1 MKKLFK
7 CELCGKIY
15 EDEIK
20 AKQCEK
26 EHEYPSEVKPLAYG
40 EGSTYPYKVKVK
52 FGNCEAV
59 YRYDSGLWGM

>member
-15 EDEIK
+15 DDEAK
-20 AKQCEK
+20 AKKCEK
-26 EHEYPSEVKPLAYG
+26 GHEYPTEVKPRAYG
-40 EGSTYPYKVKVK
+40 EGSIYPYKIEVK
-52 FGNCEAV
+52 FGNCKAI